1 MIKIATTSAPSE
13 LSCNGTSISS
23 TPMAPFDS
31 PTAKSYLAAK
41 ATARC
46 HSPRVA
52 EDLVIGNCSL
62 SARRGAWSA
71 ARMGLCTSP

>member
-13 LSCNGTSISS
+13 LSCNETSISS

-31 PTAKSYLAAK
+31 PTAKSYRAAK

-52 EDLVIGNCSL
+52 EDSWL
-62 SARRGAWSA
+62 
-71 ARMGLCTSP
+71 